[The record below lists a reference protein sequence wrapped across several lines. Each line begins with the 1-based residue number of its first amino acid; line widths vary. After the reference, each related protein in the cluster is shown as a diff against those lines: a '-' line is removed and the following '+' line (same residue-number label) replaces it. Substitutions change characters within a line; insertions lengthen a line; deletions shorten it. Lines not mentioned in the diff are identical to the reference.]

1 MASFIQLLVSGLATG
16 AIYALIAVGFTLLW
30 QTSQTINF
38 AQGEF
43 VMLPAFFILAAMNA
57 GAPFW
62 LAALM
67 GIALSII
74 VLGLMFKVIIVDP
87 MLKYGVLPL
96 VISTIALSI
105 FLKEGAKVFYS
116 SQAQPFP
123 ALVPATDVH
132 VFDAVVSTQSLA
144 VLAVAIVTV
153 AALHLLLHKTRL
165 GRCMQ
170 ATAQNPTLARILGIP
185 VQRMVLLTFL
195 LNGALV
201 ALASILISPIYLAK
215 FTNGET
221 LGLAAFLAAVI
232 GGFNQVR
239 GAILGGVIL
248 GVLDNLSAA
257 YISSQYRGAFPLLI
271 LIAIILWRPQ
281 GLLGRLEERTV

>member
-43 VMLPAFFILAAMNA
+43 VMLPAFFILAAMNL

-62 LAALM
+62 LAALI
-67 GIALSII
+67 GIALSVGI
-74 VLGLMFKVIIVDP
+74 LGLLFKIIIVDP
-87 MLKYGVLPL
+87 MLRHGVLPL
-96 VISTIALSI
+96 VISTIALSL
-105 FLKEGAKVFYS
+105 FLKESVKDFYS

-123 ALVPATDVH
+123 ALVPSTDIH
-132 VFDAVVSTQSLA
+132 IFDAVISTQSLA

-153 AALHLLLHKTRL
+153 VALQVLLNKTRV

-185 VQRMVLLTFL
+185 TRRMVLYTFL
-195 LNGALV
+195 INGVLV
-201 ALASILISPIYLAK
+201 AVASILVSPIYLAK

-221 LGLAAFLAAVI
+221 LGMAAFVAAII
-232 GGFNQVR
+232 GGYNQVR

-248 GVLDNLSAA
+248 GILDNLSAA
-257 YISSQYRGAFPLLI
+257 YVSSQYRGAFPLLV
-271 LIAIILWRPQ
+271 LIAVILLRPQ
-281 GLLGRLEERTV
+281 GLFGRIEERTV